1 MKIMDIGL
9 FWPVNNAKIDVVTI
23 QTVGEY
29 DVEAQ
34 MILYKILLVDGG
46 SKENVRLR
54 TSKQK
59 KILGI
64 QRVPNFALVS
74 NIS

>member
-1 MKIMDIGL
+1 M
-9 FWPVNNAKIDVVTI
+9 
-23 QTVGEY
+23 
-29 DVEAQ
+29 EAQ

-54 TSKQK
+54 TSEQK

-64 QRVPNFALVS
+64 QREPNFALVS